1 LLEIGFPGELGSERS
16 SRGTGPRDD
25 AVGQLTSSGV
35 HEHQT
40 GCSAQPAATGT
51 GCGIGAGGLAD
62 AGRLRVFVAVGRGDQ
77 HGSEERS
84 GDGAAGAGG
93 TSSQGL
99 WSASRPSCGRRRG
112 TGFGMTAGD
121 GREPER
127 AYLLGGVDQAGGQDR
142 LVTVKCSPPAL
153 LTSRSRPPNSQ
164 TTTPACATSLISAGK
179 ADAAPVVA
187 ELVDERN
194 SSDPI

>member
-1 LLEIGFPGELGSERS
+1 
-16 SRGTGPRDD
+16 
-25 AVGQLTSSGV
+25 
-35 HEHQT
+35 
-40 GCSAQPAATGT
+40 
-51 GCGIGAGGLAD
+51 
-62 AGRLRVFVAVGRGDQ
+62 
-77 HGSEERS
+77 
-84 GDGAAGAGG
+84 
-93 TSSQGL
+93 
-99 WSASRPSCGRRRG
+99 
-112 TGFGMTAGD
+112 MTAGD

-127 AYLLGGVDQAGGQDR
+127 AYLLGGVDQPGGQDR

-164 TTTPACATSLISAGK
+164 TTTPANSRACATSLISAGK